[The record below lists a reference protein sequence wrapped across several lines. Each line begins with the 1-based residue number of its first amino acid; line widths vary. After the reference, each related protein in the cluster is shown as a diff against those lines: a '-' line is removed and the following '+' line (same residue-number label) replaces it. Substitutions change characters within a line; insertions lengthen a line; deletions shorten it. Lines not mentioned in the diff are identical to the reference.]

1 MIKKLNKDYSFMN
14 TTLSI
19 NNREYLKTINK
30 PCVVI
35 CLDGSQK
42 EYLDEASKAS
52 LTPNLDNIINKG
64 EYLMAHSAIPSFTN
78 PNNISIVT
86 GQPSSVHG
94 ICGNFFYTPS
104 TGEEVMMNDPQ
115 YLRAPTIFEK
125 YYESGAKIAVVT
137 AKDKLRT
144 LLGNGLKYHDK
155 RALCFSAEKSDQATI
170 EINGIENVNEW
181 LGKPVPEVYSGELS
195 EFVMAAG
202 VKLMKEYKPD
212 IMYLSTTDYIQHK
225 YEPGHTIANKFY
237 SMFDGYIGQLNDM
250 GVMIVITADHGMKPK
265 SSKDGSPNAIFLQ
278 DYLDAAFPKIKTK
291 VILPITDPYVVHH
304 GALGS
309 FATIYLDN
317 KNDLEIVIN
326 EIKKIKEI
334 EVVLNKEDA
343 CKTYNLTEDRTG
355 DIICMSSEFMTIG
368 SSKNKHD
375 LSGLNEPLR
384 SHGGLHEREVPFII
398 NQKIKK
404 INSEKQLYNYDAFYY
419 AINEIGVN
427 Q

>member
-1 MIKKLNKDYSFMN
+1 MTDNL
-14 TTLSI
+14 TI
-19 NNREYLKTINK
+19 NNREYSKKIIK
-30 PCVVI
+30 PCVVV

-42 EYLDEASKAS
+42 EYLDKASKLN
-52 LTPNLDNIINKG
+52 LTPKLDKIIKKG
-64 EYLMAHSAIPSFTN
+64 EYLIAHSAIPSFTN

-104 TGEEVMMNDPQ
+104 TGKEVMMNDPQ

-125 YYESGAKIAVVT
+125 YYEIGAKIAVVT

-144 LLGNGLKYHDK
+144 LLGHGLKYDEG
-155 RALCFSAEKSDQATI
+155 RAICFSAEKSDQATTDL
-170 EINGIENVNEW
+170 NGIDNVNKW
-181 LGKPVPEVYSGELS
+181 LGKTVPEVYSAELS
-195 EFVMAAG
+195 EFVMLAG

-225 YEPGHTIANKFY
+225 YEPGHDVANKFY
-237 SMFDGYIGQLNDM
+237 SMFDKYIGEIDEA
-250 GVMIVITADHGMKPK
+250 GAMIIVTADHGMKPK
-265 SSKDGSPNAIFLQ
+265 SQEDGSPNAIFLQ
-278 DYLDAAFPKIKTK
+278 DHLDNIFSKGSSK

-309 FATIYLDN
+309 FATIYVED
-317 KNDLEIVIN
+317 KNNVDSFIK

-334 EVVLNKEDA
+334 EVVLNKEEG
-343 CKTYNLTEDRTG
+343 CKTYNLPEDRTG

-368 SSKNKHD
+368 SSKDMHD

-384 SHGGLHEREVPFII
+384 SHGGLHEREVPFIVNKKMKQI
-398 NQKIKK
+398 NL
-404 INSEKQLYNYDAFYY
+404 NKQLYNYDAFYY
-419 AINEIGVN
+419 AIMGEESI
-427 Q
+427 

>member
-1 MIKKLNKDYSFMN
+1 M
-14 TTLSI
+14 TI
-19 NNREYLKTINK
+19 NFNINDREYPSNLKKTS
-30 PCVVI
+30 VVI

-42 EYLDEASKAS
+42 EYLDEASKEK
-52 LTPNLDNIINKG
+52 LTPNLDKIIKKG

-104 TGEEVMMNDPQ
+104 TGKEVMMNDPQ
-115 YLRAPTIFEK
+115 YLRAPTIFEE
-125 YYESGAKIAVVT
+125 YYKKGAKIALVT

-144 LLGNGLKYHDK
+144 LLGNGLKYDEK
-155 RALCFSAEKSDQATI
+155 RALCFSAEKSDQATM
-170 EINGIENVNEW
+170 ELNGIENVNNW
-181 LGKPVPEVYSGELS
+181 MGMPVPEVYSAELS

-225 YEPGHTIANKFY
+225 YEPGHEVANKFY
-237 SMFDGYIGQLNDM
+237 SMFDRYIGQLDEL
-250 GVMIVITADHGMKPK
+250 GAMIVITADHGMKPK
-265 SSKDGSPNAIFLQ
+265 SQEDGSPNAIFLQ
-278 DYLDAAFPKIKTK
+278 DHLDDVFLKGSTK

-309 FATIYLDN
+309 FATIYVED
-317 KNDLEIVIN
+317 KNDVDAVIK
-326 EIKKIKEI
+326 EIKMIKDI
-334 EVVLNKEDA
+334 EVVLNKEEG
-343 CKTYNLTEDRTG
+343 CKIYNLPEDRTG

-368 SSKNKHD
+368 SSKDKHD

-398 NQKIKK
+398 NKK
-404 INSEKQLYNYDAFYY
+404 INQIDSTKQLYNYDAFYY
-419 AINEIGVN
+419 AIMGAGDN

>member
-1 MIKKLNKDYSFMN
+1 MTKSF
-14 TTLSI
+14 SI
-19 NNREYLKTINK
+19 NNREYSSTIKKTS
-30 PCVVI
+30 VVI

-42 EYLDEASKAS
+42 EYLDEASKAN
-52 LTPNLDNIINKG
+52 LTPNLDKIINKG
-64 EYLMAHSAIPSFTN
+64 EYLIAHSAIPSFTN

-104 TGEEVMMNDPQ
+104 SGEEVMMNDPQ

-125 YYESGAKIAVVT
+125 YYELGAKIVLVT

-144 LLGNGLKYHDK
+144 LLGNGLKYDDK
-155 RALCFSAEKSDQATI
+155 RAICFSAEKSDKTI
-170 EINGIENVNEW
+170 MEHNGIENVNEW
-181 LGKPVPEVYSGELS
+181 LGMPVPKVYSADLS

-225 YEPGHTIANKFY
+225 YEPGHEVANKFY
-237 SMFDGYIGQLNDM
+237 SMFDSYIGQLDNM
-250 GVMIVITADHGMKPK
+250 GAMLVITADHGMKSK
-265 SSKDGSPNAIFLQ
+265 SKKDGSPNAIFLQ
-278 DYLDAAFPKIKTK
+278 DHLDGIFPKGKTK

-309 FATIYLDN
+309 FATIYLED
-317 KNDLEIVIN
+317 KNDVDAVIK
-326 EIKKIKEI
+326 EIKTIKEI
-334 EVVLNKEDA
+334 EVVLNKDEA
-343 CKTYNLTEDRTG
+343 CITYNLPEDRTG

-368 SSKNKHD
+368 SSEDKHD

-398 NQKIKK
+398 NKK
-404 INSEKQLYNYDAFYY
+404 MSQIDSNKQLYNYDAFYY
-419 AINEIGVN
+419 ALMAQE
-427 Q
+427 